1 MRCTARFTTLPAA
14 AVFDGD
20 RPSSCSSAVE
30 GCVNAAGSSQFE
42 LLSVAARPGRPAGFA
57 SLSTS
62 LLAQQQAQQEQQQ
75 AGRPLFSHVPLFE
88 LARAAA
94 GPAIETGLRVVKVA
108 GDGRCMFR
116 ALAQGLARNQGR
128 FLGQAAEEQEA
139 DQLRLAVAE
148 ALCRTAAR
156 RNEFASAVYAVE
168 AEDKLQN
175 YCRRIMAPSFWGGE
189 PELLVLSQMLRV
201 PILVYIPSREAGKG
215 SGRGY
220 VVIQQYGDKW
230 SKTKSGKAKRPV
242 RLLYS
247 GSNHYDLLL
256 K

>member
-1 MRCTARFTTLPAA
+1 MPCRFTTAPAGLLLPQADQHQENAPSQTKFELVRTAA
-14 AVFDGD
+14 A
-20 RPSSCSSAVE
+20 PC
-30 GCVNAAGSSQFE
+30 GS
-42 LLSVAARPGRPAGFA
+42 GFA
-57 SLSTS
+57 SLSSS
-62 LLAQQQAQQEQQQ
+62 LLRQQDTAAQRQ
-75 AGRPLFSHVPLFE
+75 AGRSLFSQVPLFD

-94 GPAIETGLRVVKVA
+94 GPAIETGLRVIRVA

-168 AEDKLQN
+168 AEDKMQN
-175 YCRRIMAPSFWGGE
+175 YCRRIMAPTFWGGE

-201 PILVYIPSREAGKG
+201 PILVYIPAKEAGSRGGG
-215 SGRGY
+215 SGY
-220 VVIQQYGDKW
+220 VVIQRYGEQYERKGGSS
-230 SKTKSGKAKRPV
+230 SKKKRPRAV

-256 K
+256 SK

>member
-1 MRCTARFTTLPAA
+1 MSCRFTTAPADLLLPQAEQP
-14 AVFDGD
+14 D
-20 RPSSCSSAVE
+20 R
-30 GCVNAAGSSQFE
+30 NAPFQTQFE
-42 LLSVAARPGRPAGFA
+42 LVCLAAAPRSSGFA
-57 SLSTS
+57 SLSSS
-62 LLAQQQAQQEQQQ
+62 LLRQQDAAAAQQQ
-75 AGRPLFSHVPLFE
+75 AGRSLFSQVPLFD

-94 GPAIETGLRVVKVA
+94 GPAIETGLRVIRVA

-128 FLGQAAEEQEA
+128 FLGQTAEEQEA

-168 AEDKLQN
+168 AEDKMQN
-175 YCRRIMAPSFWGGE
+175 YCRRILSPTFWGGE

-201 PILVYIPSREAGKG
+201 PILVYIPSREAGSKG
-215 SGRGY
+215 GGSGY
-220 VVIQQYGDKW
+220 VVIQRYGEQYEKKGGG
-230 SKTKSGKAKRPV
+230 SGGKKRRPRAV

-256 K
+256 SK

>member
-1 MRCTARFTTLPAA
+1 MPCHFTTAPAGLLLPQ
-14 AVFDGD
+14 AVL
-20 RPSSCSSAVE
+20 SE
-30 GCVNAAGSSQFE
+30 ENAQCRTEFE
-42 LLSVAARPGRPAGFA
+42 LVNLVAARSGFA
-57 SLSTS
+57 SLSSS
-62 LLAQQQAQQEQQQ
+62 LLRQQDAAAAQQQ
-75 AGRPLFSHVPLFE
+75 AGRSLFSQVPLFH

-94 GPAIETGLRVVKVA
+94 GPAIETGLRVIRVA

-156 RNEFASAVYAVE
+156 RNEFAPAVYAVE
-168 AEDKLQN
+168 AEDKMQN
-175 YCRRIMAPSFWGGE
+175 YCRRILSPTFWGGE

-201 PILVYIPSREAGKG
+201 PILVYIPAKEAGSRGGG
-215 SGRGY
+215 SGY
-220 VVIQQYGDKW
+220 VVIQRYGEQYEKKGGGG
-230 SKTKSGKAKRPV
+230 GKKRRARAV

-256 K
+256 SK

>member
-1 MRCTARFTTLPAA
+1 MRSSARFTTLPVAA
-14 AVFDGD
+14 LFDGC
-20 RPSSCSSAVE
+20 RSGGSGSALESCSD
-30 GCVNAAGSSQFE
+30 AAGTSQFE
-42 LLSVAARPGRPAGFA
+42 LLSITPRRGRPVGFA

-62 LLAQQQAQQEQQQ
+62 LLGQQRAQQEEQQ

-175 YCRRIMAPSFWGGE
+175 YCRRIMAPTFWGGE

-201 PILVYIPSREAGKG
+201 PILVYIPSREAGK
-215 SGRGY
+215 SGRGF

>member
-1 MRCTARFTTLPAA
+1 MPPART
-14 AVFDGD
+14 
-20 RPSSCSSAVE
+20 
-30 GCVNAAGSSQFE
+30 
-42 LLSVAARPGRPAGFA
+42 
-57 SLSTS
+57 
-62 LLAQQQAQQEQQQ
+62 EQQQ
-75 AGRPLFSHVPLFE
+75 AAEQPPRRLLSQVPLFE

-94 GPAIETGLRVVKVA
+94 GPAIETSLRVVKVA

-156 RNEFASAVYAVE
+156 RNEFAPAVYAVE
-168 AEDKLQN
+168 AEDKMQN
-175 YCRRIMAPSFWGGE
+175 YCKRILSPAFWGGE

-201 PILVYIPSREAGKG
+201 PILVYIPSREAGS
-215 SGRGY
+215 SGRPGF
-220 VVIQQYGDKW
+220 VAIQRYGEQH
-230 SKTKSGKAKRPV
+230 SKTKAGKRRKAV

-256 K
+256 RR